1 MQAERDVNFEGEETW
16 PVRESGRAGRV
27 GRDWFSFELP
37 VDATQTQV
45 LVVTYNSGQRQ
56 REPKFDIS
64 IDGEQIATEET
75 VKRET
80 PAQFY
85 DAEYPI
91 PDTLVKGKEKVTV
104 RFDTTEGSAIG
115 PVFGV
120 RIIRAD
126 AER

>member
-1 MQAERDVNFEGEETW
+1 
-16 PVRESGRAGRV
+16 
-27 GRDWFSFELP
+27 
-37 VDATQTQV
+37 V
-45 LVVTYNSGQRQ
+45 LVVTYHSGQRQ
-56 REPKFDIS
+56 REPTFDIS
-64 IDGEQIATEET
+64 IDGEQIATQET

-91 PDTLVKGKEKVTV
+91 PAAMLEGKEKVTV